1 MTGGQAATVG
11 AVLCGGQSRR
21 MRTDKAMLAIDGT
34 LLAERVAR
42 VLGSA
47 GCDPV
52 WFVGGDGAGLASV
65 GRSVVADRHPGD
77 GPAGGV
83 LTALAAAGE
92 LAGPPRGVVVAACDL
107 VALDSDTVAS
117 VIRRVEDGPDVCAA
131 RTDRVEPLLAWW
143 HPRTRRRVEAAFA
156 AGVRALHEML
166 GRLDVEFVDVPAPAM
181 RNVNTP
187 GEWAAATERPS
198 G

>member
-1 MTGGQAATVG
+1 
-11 AVLCGGQSRR
+11 
-21 MRTDKAMLAIDGT
+21 MRTDKSTLVIDGT

-42 VLGSA
+42 VLASA

-52 WFVGGDGAGLASV
+52 WFVGGDGAGLASAP
-65 GRSVVADRHPGD
+65 RAVVVDQHPGE

-92 LAGPPRGVVVAACDL
+92 LAGPPRGVVVVACDL
-107 VALDSDTVAS
+107 VALDAATVAS
-117 VIRRVEDGPDVCAA
+117 VIRRVEDGPDVCVA

-143 HPRTRRRVEAAFA
+143 NPRVQRRAEAAFA

-166 GRLDVEFVDVPAPAM
+166 GRLDAEFVDVPAPAM